1 MGPTIRRMV
10 EDLLLIKALFTEA
23 LPAEVD
29 LQDGLNCLIG
39 ASEPRWPFVVI
50 PH

>member
-10 EDLLLIKALFTEA
+10 EALLLIRALFTEA

-29 LQDGLNCLIG
+29 LQGGLNCLIG
-39 ASEPRWPFVVI
+39 ASEPKWPFAVI